1 MASIATNLY
10 NSAAATMWVRKS
22 VHLGLNRLFHQTSSS
37 SSSVKGNLSKLRK
50 KTGFS
55 FINCKKALE
64 KFENDIEKAEVWLKE
79 QAQKEGWSKAT
90 KLKDRAT
97 AQGLIGLIC
106 QDQCATMVEV
116 NCETDFV
123 ARNNKFQHFVGQA
136 ASSTLAECKKMN
148 DSSEK
153 AVKKI
158 LSADELKNI
167 PVIQESKSLGELL
180 VLTIGQIGEN
190 MSLRRGI
197 FINAPSGSII
207 GSYVHSALANPKS
220 SPSGKF
226 TLGKYAALV
235 LFRRTG
241 ETQSGTP
248 SSDIGRRLSQ
258 HVVGMNPKIIG
269 EYKPP
274 TAEGKYGKPKG
285 SPNNYQDVLKYMP
298 I

>member
-1 MASIATNLY
+1 
-10 NSAAATMWVRKS
+10 
-22 VHLGLNRLFHQTSSS
+22 
-37 SSSVKGNLSKLRK
+37 
-50 KTGFS
+50 
-55 FINCKKALE
+55 
-64 KFENDIEKAEVWLKE
+64 
-79 QAQKEGWSKAT
+79 
-90 KLKDRAT
+90 
-97 AQGLIGLIC
+97 
-106 QDQCATMVEV
+106 MV
-116 NCETDFV
+116 
-123 ARNNKFQHFVGQA
+123 
-136 ASSTLAECKKMN
+136 S
-148 DSSEK
+148 
-153 AVKKI
+153 
-158 LSADELKNI
+158 
-167 PVIQESKSLGELL
+167 
-180 VLTIGQIGEN
+180 
-190 MSLRRGI
+190 
-197 FINAPSGSII
+197 

-285 SPNNYQDVLKYMP
+285 SPNNYQDVLKYMH